1 MTSVISEDF
10 QERVAAVSALPL
22 EQRQEALEALYQELS
37 QALDST
43 PPASSSPDA
52 S

>member
-1 MTSVISEDF
+1 MISEDF
-10 QERVAAVSALPL
+10 HERVAAVSELPL

-37 QALDST
+37 KALDST
-43 PPASSSPDA
+43 PSSSDPDA

>member
-10 QERVAAVSALPL
+10 QERVAAVSKLPL

-43 PPASSSPDA
+43 PADTSVTDA